1 MLEKVYK
8 NPIVIQRAD
17 PLIYKHTDGYYY
29 FTASVPEYN
38 RIEIR
43 KSKTLQG
50 LGEAETFTAWT
61 KHDEGEMS
69 NLIWAPE
76 IHFIQGKWYIYF
88 AAAANDKV
96 TGITFNHRMYVIE
109 NSNEDPLT
117 DNWEEKGQVKTG
129 WESFALDATTFE
141 HNSKLYYVWAQ
152 EETEVEAQSH
162 SNLYIAEMENPWTI
176 KTKPVLLTKPELD
189 WEIVRFW
196 VNEGP
201 AILKKNGKIFLTY
214 SASATDENY
223 CMGMLTADENSDLL
237 DASSWVKSQEPVF
250 KTSWENGQYGPG
262 HNSFTVS
269 EDGTEDILVYHA
281 RNYTEITGDPLY
293 DPNRHTRVEVIKWN
307 EDGTPNFGVPSK
319 DENIEEL
326 KKINK
331 LINV

>member
-1 MLEKVYK
+1 MSQNVYK

-29 FTASVPEYN
+29 LTASVPEYD

-43 KSKTLQG
+43 RSKTLQG
-50 LGEAETFTAWT
+50 LGDGEIFVAWL

-69 NLIWAPE
+69 HLVWAPE
-76 IHFIQGKWYIYF
+76 IHFIRGKWYIYF
-88 AAAANDKV
+88 AAAPNGEV

-109 NSNEDPLT
+109 NSNEDPFT
-117 DNWEEKGQVKTG
+117 DNWVEKGQIKTR
-129 WESFALDATTFE
+129 WESFSLDATVFE
-141 HNSKLYYVWAQ
+141 NKDKLYYVWAQ
-152 EETEVEAQSH
+152 EETEIEPESH
-162 SNLYIAEMENPWTI
+162 SNLYIAEMENPWTL
-176 KTKPVLLTKPELD
+176 KTKDVLLTKPELD
-189 WEIVRFW
+189 WEVVRFW

-201 AILKKNGKIFLTY
+201 AILKKNGKIYLTY

-237 DASSWVKSQEPVF
+237 DPSSWTKSKEPVF

-281 RNYTEITGDPLY
+281 RNYTEIEGDPLY
-293 DPNRHTRVEVIKWN
+293 DPNRHTRIEVIKWN
-307 EDGTPNFGVPSK
+307 EDGTPNFGIPSK

-326 KKINK
+326 IKI
-331 LINV
+331 IPMT